1 MPVGRHSHRAGGQ
14 LTRSTLHRSPGL
26 GLQALGGGTMQ
37 YLRIDGSTALED
49 RESAIQKFNAKD
61 SEAFIFLLSIRWVC
75 FHVAQKAAT
84 CWEAAVLATAC
95 QGLGG
100 LHLPA
105 VNLVH
110 MRWFSPAFCTL
121 ASSAP
126 AWLGCSASPHPHLAS
141 SAPRSA
147 AGRGLNLQSSDTVVI
162 YDPDPN
168 PKNEEQAIA
177 RWVAGGVA
185 GLTAG
190 VLHLYPTLT
199 KLAHLIATH
208 CVPPHSLLLFQLAP
222 HRPDQGGAGHPLGVG
237 GR

>member
-121 ASSAP
+121 VTCFLHLPGLAAP
-126 AWLGCSASPHPHLAS
+126 PHP
-141 SAPRSA
+141 
-147 AGRGLNLQSSDTVVI
+147 I
-162 YDPDPN
+162 
-168 PKNEEQAIA
+168 
-177 RWVAGGVA
+177 
-185 GLTAG
+185 
-190 VLHLYPTLT
+190 PT
-199 KLAHLIATH
+199 
-208 CVPPHSLLLFQLAP
+208 S
-222 HRPDQGGAGHPLGVG
+222 HRPLPAARPAAASTCSRVT
-237 GR
+237 RW